1 MDVLEKERPR
11 VVMIHFANQGKI
23 IPLYAI
29 RSVEKSDEISFEGL
43 TSSVYKIILNRGVE
57 KTTSGFG
64 EMELCYGNDYDLR
77 EAQFESILDMMI
89 ENDYKVT
96 TL

>member
-1 MDVLEKERPR
+1 MDVLEKERPK
-11 VVMIHFANQGKI
+11 VIMIHFANQGKI

-29 RSVEKSDEISFEGL
+29 RSVEKLDEVSFEGL
-43 TSSVYKIILNRGVE
+43 TASKIILNRGVE

-64 EMELCYGNDYDLR
+64 EMELCYGNDYNLR
-77 EAQFESILDMMI
+77 EAQFDSILNMMI